1 MTKRMF
7 VATLLGLA
15 LLAPLGWAG
24 AAEARG
30 GLPAEPPSFTL
41 EVALARALRHNPA
54 LQVAEAR
61 VAQARLEKESQ
72 DLWWARTVRA
82 NANYN
87 VLGNNPQFGNV
98 TPDGTVLP
106 VAALGVGVNLGDLL
120 AAPKTVA
127 RAEQAVLIAE
137 AELRR
142 TSLEVAN
149 QVTAAYQE
157 YQAAKLVAGFA
168 DEAIEAA
175 ETDLRVSERQFARG
189 ASAANSLVG
198 ARLAVHRVRA
208 DSVQSVGNVAKAW
221 ANLITLVGD
230 PALSLVPTAGPAAA
244 TATERR

>member
-1 MTKRMF
+1 MYKRMI
-7 VATLLGLA
+7 ATTVLGIA
-15 LLAPLGWAG
+15 LLAPAP
-24 AAEARG
+24 AFAKG
-30 GLPAEPPSFTL
+30 GLPAEPQNFTL
-41 EVALARALRHNPA
+41 EVALTRAMRHNPSI
-54 LQVAEAR
+54 QMAEAR
-61 VAQARLEKESQ
+61 LTQARLEKESQ
-72 DLWWARTVRA
+72 DLWWARTIRA

-106 VAALGVGVNLGDLL
+106 VAAIGVGVNLGDLL

-127 RAEQAVLIAE
+127 RAEQAVVIAE

-142 TSLEVAN
+142 TSMEVAN

-157 YQAAKLVAGFA
+157 YQASKYVAGFA

-175 ETDLRVSERQFARG
+175 ETDLRVSERQFSRG
-189 ASAANSLVG
+189 ASAANSLLG

-208 DSVQSVGNVAKAW
+208 DSAQSAGNVAKAW

-230 PALSLVPTAGPAAA
+230 PALSLAQPAGAQAA
-244 TATERR
+244 ERR